1 MSWLALRTAG
11 VLVILMVVVEVNCT
25 FWVEVKEQNE
35 ESGTA
40 LQKPLRRYKREWV
53 KFAKPCREREDNSKR
68 NPIAVITSDFQKTQR
83 ITYQISGV
91 GIDQPPYGIFIVN
104 PTTGEI
110 NITAIV
116 DREETPKFLIT
127 CRAVDERGR
136 DVEKPLIL
144 TVKILDVNDN
154 PPVFSQSIFYGEIEE
169 NSAAN
174 TLVMVLNATDADEP
188 NHINS
193 KIAYKIISQE
203 PAGQPMFLLNRHT
216 GEVHSMT
223 NTLDREK
230 YSKYSLL
237 VSGADLDGAGQ
248 ATECG
253 CQITIKDVNDNFP
266 YFKESQYS
274 IKIEEN
280 MLSSEVIR
288 FQVID
293 LDEEFT
299 DNWFAEYFFTSG
311 NEGNWFVI
319 ETDTKTNEGIL
330 KVVKALD
337 FEQFQNM
344 QLVLAVKN
352 KAPFHHS
359 VISLDQIQSIPIKV
373 TVINVKEG
381 IAFHPTS
388 KTFIVKKGISY
399 KKLISYVLGTYP
411 AIDEDTGKPAS
422 FIRYAMG
429 RNDGG
434 FLVIDSKTA
443 QIKFVKNIDRDSTF
457 IVNKTLTAEI
467 LAIDDS
473 TGKTSTGTVIVKVPD
488 FDENCPKISADKET
502 VCRTSASV
510 IVTAKPLQNQ
520 PYTQPFKFSLVEQ
533 PVGTPA
539 IWSITAIND
548 TSAILR
554 AQKTLST
561 GTYPLSLTV
570 TDRQG
575 MSCEITETL
584 ELRACDCDENQKCVE
599 KVPFPKPGDTNR
611 QRGKPSVSLGPAG
624 IGLLL
629 LGLLMLLLAPL
640 LLLFCDCGA
649 GGLGGVGSGFVP
661 VPDGFEGTIHQWGIE
676 GAQPQDKE
684 ITNICVPPITA
695 NGTEFMENSEV
706 CTNAYAT
713 ETITEGTCGIE
724 LMTRLRAASGSG
736 GTAGLG
742 GTGYSGTMRTR
753 HSTGGTIRECAEGPI
768 SMTFLDT
775 YFSQKA
781 VACAEED
788 DDQLVSDCLLVYDD
802 EGVEPPSSP
811 VGCCSFIA
819 DDLDDSFLDSLGPKF
834 KKLAEIS
841 MGIDNETKPSE
852 APGKTTTT
860 ETLGSVSAC
869 ATSTNVTCQPTTNI
883 TCQPATGT
891 TFYSNGT
898 STLSASGSV
907 LVPAIPISDPLLQG
921 NFLMGESY
929 TASSSFLQPSNV
941 VFDSQLTENMI
952 VTERVICP
960 ISSVSGIQGNLHG
973 PTQCSL
979 PGPTQCCLS
988 EPTQCSLPGPTQC
1001 SLPGPTQCNLPG
1013 PTQCSLP
1020 GPTQCS
1026 LPGPTQCSLPVPTHC
1041 SLPGPTQCSL
1051 PGPTQCSL
1059 PGPTHCSL
1067 PGPTHCSL
1075 PGPTHCSLPGTTQLA
1090 GSCNMTCTRD
1100 SCS

>member
-1 MSWLALRTAG
+1 MGWLALNAAG
-11 VLVILMVVVEVNCT
+11 VLVILMVVIEVNCT

-68 NPIAVITSDFQKTQR
+68 NPIAVITSDFQETQR
-83 ITYQISGV
+83 ITYHISGV
-91 GIDQPPYGIFIVN
+91 GIDQPPLGIFIVN
-104 PTTGEI
+104 PRTGEI

-127 CRAVDERGR
+127 CRALDERGR

-188 NHINS
+188 NHMNS
-193 KIAYKIISQE
+193 KIAFKIISQE

-223 NTLDREK
+223 STLDREK

-248 ATECG
+248 ATECE

-266 YFKESQYS
+266 YFTNSQSS
-274 IKIEEN
+274 IIIEEN
-280 MLSSEVIR
+280 TLRSEVIR
-288 FQVID
+288 FQVTD

-311 NEGNWFVI
+311 NEGNWFVV
-319 ETDTKTNEGIL
+319 ETDPKTNEGIL

-352 KAPFHHS
+352 KAPFHQS
-359 VISLDQIQSIPIKV
+359 VISLNQIQSIPIKV

-381 IAFHPTS
+381 IAFQPTS
-388 KTFIVKKGISY
+388 KTFTVKEGISY
-399 KKLISYVLGTYP
+399 KKLINYVLGTYP

-422 FIRYAMG
+422 FVRYAMG

-457 IVNKTLTAEI
+457 IVNKTLTSEI

-473 TGKTSTGTVIVKVPD
+473 TGKTSTGTIIVKVPN
-488 FDENCPKISADKET
+488 FDENCPKIFTDKKT
-502 VCRTSASV
+502 VCRTSASA

-520 PYTQPFKFSLVEQ
+520 PNTQPFKFSLVEQ
-533 PVGTPA
+533 PVETPA

-561 GTYPLSLTV
+561 GTYPVSLIV
-570 TDRQG
+570 TDKQG
-575 MSCEITETL
+575 MSCEIPETL
-584 ELRACDCDENQKCVE
+584 ELQACDCDENQKCFE
-599 KVPFPKPGDTNR
+599 RVPFPKPGDTNR
-611 QRGKPSVSLGPAG
+611 QRGKPSVHLGPAG

-661 VPDGFEGTIHQWGIE
+661 VPDGSEGTIHQWGIE

-684 ITNICVPPITA
+684 ITNICVPPITTA

-706 CTNAYAT
+706 CTNAYAA

-736 GTAGLG
+736 GTTGLG

-753 HSTGGTIRECAEGPI
+753 HSTGGTIRECTEGPI

-781 VACAEED
+781 VACAEEE

-811 VGCCSFIA
+811 VGCCSFIG

-860 ETLGSVSAC
+860 ETPGSVSAC
-869 ATSTNVTCQPTTNI
+869 ATSTNVSCQPTTNV

-891 TFYSNGT
+891 FYSNET
-898 STLSASGSV
+898 STLSASGSA
-907 LVPAIPISDPLLQG
+907 LVPAIPIPDPLLQG

-929 TASSSFLQPSNV
+929 TASSSFLQPSNL
-941 VFDSQLTENMI
+941 VFDSQLTENMT

-960 ISSVSGIQGNLHG
+960 ISGVSGIQGNLHG
-973 PTQCSL
+973 A
-979 PGPTQCCLS
+979 TQCCLA
-988 EPTQCSLPGPTQC
+988 EPTQCSF
-1001 SLPGPTQCNLPG
+1001 PG

-1026 LPGPTQCSLPVPTHC
+1026 LPGPTQCSLP
-1041 SLPGPTQCSL
+1041 GA
-1051 PGPTQCSL
+1051 TQCSL

-1075 PGPTHCSLPGTTQLA
+1075 PGPTHCSLPGPTHCNLPGPTHCSLPGPTQLA
-1090 GSCNMTCTRD
+1090 GSCNITCTRD